1 MLYFTWI
8 NFDGQKWPLSMLGS
22 VMSKRIKH
30 SFAARGIFSLSI
42 MSRVGNDY
50 WKLIELGSLKIL
62 ENFKKFEKFFRNVWE
77 CEIVKMHIIDFI

>member
-1 MLYFTWI
+1 
-8 NFDGQKWPLSMLGS
+8 MLGS

-30 SFAARGIFSLSI
+30 SFAARGIFSLSV

-62 ENFKKFEKFFRNVWE
+62 ENFKKFEKFFRNV
-77 CEIVKMHIIDFI
+77 